1 MSPSPRYFLPRN
13 GRGEDCQT
21 KAKRNRD
28 LKIVLVVV
36 GVLIV
41 LGVALE
47 LVSCVITKRSRER
60 FDKMS
65 PEEQRKYQ
73 EKMYK
78 PRQIFI
84 VDCFSTD
91 DTKGI
96 VRSFS
101 NSNSKLQLNL
111 PRKEN

>member
-1 MSPSPRYFLPRN
+1 M
-13 GRGEDCQT
+13 
-21 KAKRNRD
+21 
-28 LKIVLVVV
+28 KITLVII
-36 GVLIV
+36 GVLAIAFLV
-41 LGVALE
+41 LE
-47 LVSCVITKRSRER
+47 LVSRVITKRSREH
-60 FDKMS
+60 FDRLS